1 MKPLPAPVDSD
12 PLTRAVI
19 GAAMRVHS
27 TLGPGLLE
35 GVYETCLA
43 YELDK
48 AGMQVRTQVPLAVVY
63 DGNKL
68 DPGYRLDLLVNEQR
82 LVEVKSVDRLASI
95 HLAQVLTYLRLSSLR
110 IGLLLNFNVE
120 HLRNGIRRIAN

>member
-48 AGMQVRTQVPLAVVY
+48 AGMQVRRQVPLAVVY

-68 DPGYRLDLLVNEQR
+68 DADYRLDLLVNEQL
-82 LVEVKSVDRLASI
+82 LVEVKAVDRLASI
-95 HLAQVLTYLRLSSLR
+95 HLSQVLTYLRVSSLR
-110 IGLLLNFNVE
+110 IGLLRNFNVG

>member
-1 MKPLPAPVDSD
+1 MKSLPAPVDAD

-27 TLGPGLLE
+27 NLGPGLLE

-48 AGMQVRTQVPLAVVY
+48 SGMQVRRQVPLAVVY

-68 DPGYRLDLLVNEQR
+68 DAGYRLDLLVNEQL
-82 LVEVKSVDRLASI
+82 LVEVKSVDRLAPI